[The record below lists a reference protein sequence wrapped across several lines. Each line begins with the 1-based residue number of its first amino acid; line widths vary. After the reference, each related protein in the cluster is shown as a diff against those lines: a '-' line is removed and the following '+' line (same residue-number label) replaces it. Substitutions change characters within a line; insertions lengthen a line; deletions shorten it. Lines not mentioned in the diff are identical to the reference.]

1 MHGNRSYKE
10 SFGLDELAASLM
22 EQIDAQ
28 VQKDYSPKVFALW
41 KNPLHMGRMA
51 SPDAVA
57 NLEGQCG
64 DSIEIQIRVQNDQ
77 IIDAKFS
84 TNGCAPSVVS
94 GSAACALAR
103 GKGLEE
109 VASITEEDILNY
121 LDGLPEEKEHC
132 AYLAAR
138 TIQEAVHNYMLEKMK
153 TPPL

>member
-1 MHGNRSYKE
+1 MYSSRSYKE
-10 SFGLDELAASLM
+10 SFGLDKLAASLM

-41 KNPLHMGRMA
+41 KNPLHMGRIA
-51 SPDAVA
+51 CPDALA

-64 DSIEIQIRVQNDQ
+64 DSIEIQIRVDQ
-77 IIDAKFS
+77 ERVVDAKFS

-94 GSAACALAR
+94 GSAACALAKD
-103 GKGLEE
+103 KGLEE
-109 VASITEEDILNY
+109 AASISEQVILDY
-121 LDGLPEEKEHC
+121 LGGLPEEKKHC

-153 TPPL
+153 TYPL